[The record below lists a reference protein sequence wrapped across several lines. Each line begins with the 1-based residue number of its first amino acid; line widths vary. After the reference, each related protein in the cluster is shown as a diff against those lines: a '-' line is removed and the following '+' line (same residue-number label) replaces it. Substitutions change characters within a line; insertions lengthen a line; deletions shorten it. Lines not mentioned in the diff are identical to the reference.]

1 MRKVAASVA
10 MTAAL
15 VLSVSNIADAGNA
28 FGKQCPK
35 ATKGAHGECVRNLA
49 RHHGQ
54 NRRTTTTVVTP
65 TTVTPTTVTPAP

>member
-15 VLSVSNIADAGNA
+15 VAGVSGVASAGNA

-35 ATKGAHGECVRNLA
+35 ATKGAHGECVRGMA
-49 RHHGQ
+49 RHYGQ
-54 NRRTTTTVVTP
+54 NRRTT

>member
-49 RHHGQ
+49 RQNGQ
-54 NRRTTTTVVTP
+54 NRRTTTTMTP

>member
-15 VLSVSNIADAGNA
+15 VVSVSSFADAGNA

-49 RHHGQ
+49 RHYGQ
-54 NRRTTTTVVTP
+54 NRRTTTTVAP
-65 TTVTPTTVTPAP
+65 TTTTVAPTP